1 MEEFKVFFFEYKY
14 VWRTIIIIIS
24 AIILRKVIYIFLNR
38 FIEQSSQLIMV
49 EPTKYRFLKNAV
61 SAIIYLGAAI
71 LIIYEIPTFKTLA
84 VSLFAGAG
92 IFAAFLGF
100 ASQQAFSNIVSG
112 IFIVI
117 FKPFRVGDFVKL
129 DEQTAGQVE
138 DITLRHT
145 VINGLENRRIIIPN
159 SNISSSTIINS
170 TIQDEKICR
179 FMEFGISYDSDIDL
193 AMDIIREEAM
203 KHPDCI
209 DIRTVEDKENKVPQ
223 VIIRL
228 INFGDSSV
236 NLRAYVWAKDH
247 PTSFFMHC
255 DLNYII
261 KKRFDNEGIE
271 IPFPYRTLVLKN
283 PEDMSKISPQN
294 PEKPYK

>member
-1 MEEFKVFFFEYKY
+1 MEELKAIFFEYKY
-14 VWRTIIIIIS
+14 VWRTIIILIS
-24 AIILRKVIYIFLNR
+24 AIIIRKIIYVFLNR
-38 FIEQSSQLIMV
+38 YIEQSSQLIKV

-117 FKPFRVGDFVKL
+117 FKPFRVGDFVRL
-129 DEQTAGQVE
+129 DDQTAGQVE

-159 SNISSSTIINS
+159 SNISASTIVNS
-170 TIQDEKICR
+170 SIQDEKICR

-193 AMDIIREEAM
+193 AMDIIRDEAM

-209 DIRTVEDKENKVPQ
+209 DNRNEEDKQKKVPQ

-228 INFGDSSV
+228 INFGESSV

-255 DLNYII
+255 DLNYSI
-261 KKRFDNEGIE
+261 KKRFDKEGIE
-271 IPFPYRTLVLKN
+271 IPFPYRTVVLKN
-283 PEDMSKISPQN
+283 AEEISKITAQN
-294 PEKPYK
+294 RGKTEN